1 LLKFLR
7 GNIRPVINPTVGQQV
22 KKLTLAALIVGGF
35 AAQAQA
41 QSNVTIYGIVDAG
54 IVAERGGVNGSVN
67 KVTSGV
73 GSASRLGFRGTEDLG
88 GGNSAIFVIE
98 SGVKIDTG
106 EQDTAGVFAQR
117 QAYVGLKSKELGTLT
132 LGRQYTMLY
141 NALTQV
147 FDPFGAGY
155 AGTAKNLFPTGGV
168 NTRTSNAV
176 VYNSPAVE
184 GFNVD
189 AMYALGEQSGDN
201 TAGRQL
207 GLGLNY
213 ANGPLAARLVY
224 NNKNNDVAAVGT
236 TPAKDVDDAKNTL
249 LAVAYDFGVVKAHFG
264 YEKDKGPGS
273 APLPVANAYGLKV
286 APTASTDSNVWL
298 IGATIPV
305 GSGNVI
311 ASYTDKND
319 KVKDQDATQWAL
331 GYLHSLS
338 KRTTAYVAYAKIKN
352 KNGAGYTV
360 GNNTEAG
367 SGDKAF
373 NLGVKH
379 TF

>member
-1 LLKFLR
+1 MPGK
-7 GNIRPVINPTVGQQV
+7 IQPVINPTVGKQV

-54 IVAERGGVNGSVN
+54 IVAERGGAAGSVT
-67 KVTSGV
+67 KLTSGV

-106 EQDTAGVFAQR
+106 DQDTAGVYANR
-117 QAYVGLKSKELGTLT
+117 QAYVGLKSKELGSVT

-141 NALTQV
+141 NAVTQV
-147 FDPFGAGY
+147 MDPFGAGY
-155 AGTAKNLFPTGGV
+155 AGSAKNLFPTSGAL
-168 NTRTSNAV
+168 TRTSNAV
-176 VYNSPAVE
+176 VYNSPSME
-184 GFNVD
+184 GFSVD
-189 AMYALGEQSGDN
+189 AEYALAEVQGDSN
-201 TAGRQL
+201 AGRQL

-213 ANGPLAARLVY
+213 ANGPLAVRLVH
-224 NNKNNDVAAVGT
+224 NNKNNDTVTAGVK
-236 TPAKDVDDAKNTL
+236 KDGETAKNTL
-249 LAVAYDFGVVKAHFG
+249 LAAAYDFGVVKAHFG
-264 YEKDKGPGS
+264 YEKDEGPGS
-273 APLPVANAYGLKV
+273 SPIPVGAVNAFGYKV
-286 APTASTDSNVWL
+286 APIASTDSNVWML
-298 IGATIPV
+298 GATIPV
-305 GSGNVI
+305 GSGNII
-311 ASYTDKND
+311 ASYTDKDD
-319 KVKDQDATQWAL
+319 KTKNNQDANQYAI

-360 GNNTEAG
+360 GNNTEPG

>member
-1 LLKFLR
+1 M
-7 GNIRPVINPTVGQQV
+7 
-22 KKLTLAALIVGGF
+22 KKTLISLAVLAAATG
-35 AAQAQA
+35 AAHA

-54 IVAERGGVNGSVN
+54 IVAERGGAAGNVT

-106 EQDTAGVFAQR
+106 EQDTSGVFAQR
-117 QAYVGLKSKELGTLT
+117 QAFVGLKSKDLGTVT

-147 FDPFGAGY
+147 MDPFGAGY
-155 AGTAKNLFPTGGV
+155 AGSAKNLFPTAGIL
-168 NTRTSNAV
+168 TRTSNAV
-176 VYNSPAVE
+176 VYNSPSFS
-184 GFNVD
+184 GFSVD
-189 AMYALGEQSGDN
+189 AEYALAEIQGDS

-213 ANGPLAARLVY
+213 AQGPLAVRLVH
-224 NNKNNDVAAVGT
+224 NNKNNDTVTNGVT
-236 TPAKDVDDAKNTL
+236 KDGENGKNTL
-249 LAVAYDFGVVKAHFG
+249 LAAAYDFGVVKAHFG
-264 YEKDKGPGS
+264 YEKDKGPNS
-273 APLPVANAYGLKV
+273 SPIPNANNPFGLKV
-286 APTASTDSNVWL
+286 APTASTDSSVWML
-298 IGATIPV
+298 GATVPV
-305 GSGNVI
+305 GLGNII
-311 ASYTDKND
+311 ASYTDKDD
-319 KVKDQDATQWAL
+319 KVKNQDATQYAI

>member
-1 LLKFLR
+1 LKFLP

-117 QAYVGLKSKELGTLT
+117 QAYVGLKSKDLGTLT

-305 GSGNVI
+305 GSGNII

>member
-1 LLKFLR
+1 M
-7 GNIRPVINPTVGQQV
+7 

-54 IVAERGGVNGSVN
+54 IVMERGGVNGSVN

-117 QAYVGLKSKELGTLT
+117 QAYVGLKSKELGTVT

-147 FDPFGAGY
+147 ADPFGAGY
-155 AGTAKNLFPTGGV
+155 AGSAKNLFPTAGIL
-168 NTRTSNAV
+168 TRTSNAV
-176 VYNSPAVE
+176 VYNSPSFE
-184 GFNVD
+184 GFSVD
-189 AMYALGEQSGDN
+189 GQYALGEQSGDN
-201 TAGRQL
+201 TAGRQF
-207 GLGLNY
+207 GVGLNY
-213 ANGPLAARLVY
+213 ANGPLAVRLIH
-224 NNKNNDVAAVGT
+224 NNKNNDTAAVGT
-236 TPAKDVDDAKNTL
+236 TPAKEVDEAKNTMI
-249 LAVAYDFGVVKAHFG
+249 AASYDFGMAKAHFA

-273 APLPVANAYGLKV
+273 APIPVANAYGLKT
-286 APTASTDSNVWL
+286 APTPSTDSSVWL
-298 IGATIPV
+298 IGATVPV
-305 GSGNVI
+305 GTGNIV
-311 ASYTDKND
+311 ASYTDKDD
-319 KVKDQDATQWAL
+319 KVKNQDATQWAI